1 MATNI
6 LALLRR
12 PQRNFIIALHRKHP
26 ELTLGQEP
34 SLAFLLS
41 YAHSLLQRVANREIL
56 HSTFRAY
63 MSHLRTYFKIHGW
76 NMQTFDRV
84 ELQNITYFRLRRI
97 PVNYL
102 RTKSSRHLITVSL
115 LRTVCLTTQKN
126 GFRHDDV
133 VITTLALVA
142 FFGLV
147 RTYELLHSPTHPET
161 MDWSQVSLTA
171 QSDFR
176 ITLSHP
182 KINKSYTQYIQ
193 PIRQDGILN
202 PHHWLTNLQTFTGGS
217 KDMWHSS
224 TNSRLY
230 TTDFLSSFARLAN
243 IQANSLDCSS
253 FRAGGATF
261 LLHSGYSHSF
271 IKTFGRWDSES
282 FVVYLRSL
290 PDAFYNSNPISSN

>member
-1 MATNI
+1 MASSP

-12 PQRNFIIALHRKHP
+12 PQRNFILALHSKNP
-26 ELTLGQEP
+26 QLTLGQEP
-34 SLAFLLS
+34 SLDFLLS
-41 YAHSLLQRVANREIL
+41 YTKSLLQRVARKEIL

-63 MSHLRTYFKIHGW
+63 ISHWKTYFKVYGW
-76 NMQTFDRV
+76 NIKTFERV
-84 ELQNITYFRLRRI
+84 ELHNITHFGLRQL

-102 RTKSSRHLITVSL
+102 RTKKNRFLITVPL
-115 LRTVCLTTQKN
+115 LRRVCLAVQHN

-133 VITTLALVA
+133 VIISLALVA

-147 RTYELLHSPTHPET
+147 RTYELLHSPTHPEP
-161 MDWSQVSLTA
+161 MDWTQVSLTA
-171 QSDFR
+171 KYDFR

-202 PHHWLTNLQTFTGGS
+202 PHHWLTILQTFTGTS
-217 KDMWHSS
+217 KNMWHSS

-230 TTDFLSSFARLAN
+230 TADFLSSFARLAN
-243 IQANSLDCSS
+243 IPAESLDCSS

-290 PDAFYNSNPISSN
+290 PDAFYNSSTISTN